1 MTFAAGGRLP
11 FLPLY
16 SADMI
21 RLYGVDFIYDFFLI
35 EL

>member
-1 MTFAAGGRLP
+1 VTLAAGGRFP

-16 SADMI
+16 RADMI